1 MKKTRKIKLTFLVLI
16 TFVIFMGL
24 VLNANAKLIS
34 GSSRVNITLRNQ
46 EPDPVEPGKY
56 VDLKF
61 RAENIGSEEAK
72 DVYVKIA
79 YKFPFSI
86 EAGESEEIYLGS
98 LYGRQTGDNAV
109 NFEFR
114 LRVDKDAVEG
124 DNEVEIWYKR
134 DKLGWIKMEPFTVKI
149 RTYDAILAV
158 DSVNTVPNRIPPGS
172 SAKVKIGLKNLA
184 DSLIR
189 DIVIRLDLSS
199 NTLPFVPVDS
209 TTEKKIYQIGSLQS
223 DVMEF
228 TIMALAN
235 ADSKAYKVPINLSY
249 VDLAGTV
256 YSKNDYIGIII
267 GTKPDLAVLIDSS
280 EIYKKRTSGKVTIKF
295 VNKGLIDLKLMNV
308 KLEESKK
315 FEIVSSDEVYVGNI
329 DSDDYETAE
338 FDLYVKGWQSEVVLP
353 VVIDYMDANNQRY
366 RDKENVVLKLYS
378 SSKAKKFGLEES
390 GSVGILIVLMIVGA
404 GGYYYWRKR
413 KKKKKKEN

>member
-1 MKKTRKIKLTFLVLI
+1 MKKAGKIKLTFLVLI
-16 TFVIFMGL
+16 AFVILMGL
-24 VLNANAKLIS
+24 VLNANAKHVS
-34 GSSRVNITLRNQ
+34 GSSKVNITLRNQ
-46 EPDPVEPGKY
+46 EPDPVEPGTY

-61 RAENIGSEEAK
+61 RAENLGSEEAK

-114 LRVDKDAVEG
+114 LKIDKDAVEG
-124 DNEVEIWYKR
+124 NNEIEIFYKR
-134 DKLGWIKMEPFTVKI
+134 DKLSWIKMEPFTVRI

-158 DSVNTVPNRIPPGS
+158 DSVNTVPKKIPPGS
-172 SAKVKIGLKNLA
+172 NAKVKIGLKNLA

-199 NTLPFVPVDS
+199 DDLPFVPVDS
-209 TTEKKIYQIGSLQS
+209 TTEKKLYQIGSLQS

-228 TIMALAN
+228 TIMATAS
-235 ADSKAYKVPINLSY
+235 ADSGAYKVPINLTY

-256 YSKNDYIGIII
+256 YTKNDYIGIII
-267 GTKPDLAVLIDSS
+267 GTKPDLAVVIEDS
-280 EIYKKRTSGKVTIKF
+280 EIYKKRTSGKVTLKF
-295 VNKGLIDLKLMNV
+295 INKGLIDLKLMNI
-308 KLEESKK
+308 KLDESDG

-338 FDLYVKGWQSEVVLP
+338 FDLYVKGWKSEVILP
-353 VVIDYMDANNQRY
+353 IIIDYMDANNQRY
-366 RDKENVVLKLYS
+366 RDKEDVILKLYS
-378 SSKAKKFGLEES
+378 SGKAKKYGLEEK
-390 GSVGILIVLMIVGA
+390 GSVGVLIVIMIAGA

-413 KKKKKKEN
+413 KKKKMVK